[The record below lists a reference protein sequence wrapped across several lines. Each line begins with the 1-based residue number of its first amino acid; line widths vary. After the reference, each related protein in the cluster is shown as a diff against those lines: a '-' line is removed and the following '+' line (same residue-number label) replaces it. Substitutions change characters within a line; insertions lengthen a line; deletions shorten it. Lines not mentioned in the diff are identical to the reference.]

1 MTHYAGLS
9 KGLIIK
15 SPFIDRI
22 MEGQK
27 TWELR
32 SKHTQMRG
40 AIALIK
46 QGTGTVVAVARL
58 MASRGPLTDAD
69 MAANGHYHG
78 VTPDRLALPEVQKYR
93 YAWILSDVKRLARPV
108 PYTHRSGAVIWA
120 ALDEGV
126 AGAVIDAAG

>member
-1 MTHYAGLS
+1 MSVYAGLG

-32 SKHTQMRG
+32 SKHTQVRG
-40 AIALIK
+40 PIALIK

-58 MASRGPLTDAD
+58 VDSKGPLTDAD
-69 MAANGHYHG
+69 MAANGHNHG
-78 VTPDRLALPEVQKYR
+78 VTPDRLTLPEVQKYR
-93 YAWILSDVKRLARPV
+93 YAWVLAEVTRLARPV
-108 PYTHRSGAVIWA
+108 PYTHRSGAVVWA
-120 ALDEGV
+120 ALDDGV
-126 AGAVIDAAG
+126 AGAVINAAG